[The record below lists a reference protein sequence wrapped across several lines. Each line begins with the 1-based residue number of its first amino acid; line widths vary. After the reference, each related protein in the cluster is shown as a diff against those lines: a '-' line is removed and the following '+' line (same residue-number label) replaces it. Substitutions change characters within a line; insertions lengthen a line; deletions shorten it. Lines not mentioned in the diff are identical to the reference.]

1 MNTSTDLVYIEIESY
16 SNDTRDPFL
25 FPQQSEVPLQSG
37 YTPAVKVLS
46 RKPTT
51 QGPNTISGLAQLGLD
66 DGEEDDEEV
75 KRQKPLT
82 AEERQ
87 YKAQKDR
94 EEKQRKYDETRRRL
108 GLGTTNESPSPGNV
122 SPRSNQGSRH
132 QSKTRN
138 GDVRPS
144 SAVGTKPRQLYDP
157 NYQAKPDSISAQKQS
172 SQEGIQRHVPAEE
185 QPIRSPRGP
194 DPTGKGFA
202 PRAT

>member
-1 MNTSTDLVYIEIESY
+1 MHVENEKY
-16 SNDTRDPFL
+16 SNDTRDSFL

-51 QGPNTISGLAQLGLD
+51 QGSDTISGLTQLSLD
-66 DGEEDDEEV
+66 DGEEDDEDV
-75 KRQKPLT
+75 KKAKPLT

-108 GLGTTNESPSPGNV
+108 GLGTTNGSPSPGNV
-122 SPRSNQGSRH
+122 SPRSSQGSRH

-144 SAVGTKPRQLYDP
+144 SAVGARPRQLYDP
-157 NYQAKPDSISAQKQS
+157 NYQAKPDSISAQKQP
-172 SQEGIQRHVPAEE
+172 SQEGIQRLVPEE
-185 QPIRSPRGP
+185 QQPIRSPRGP
-194 DPTGKGFA
+194 DPTGRGFA